1 MSYVFVTHYKSNKA
15 PTFQEFDASSMEAA
29 KAQAERIMNGSVDV
43 SDVSVYE
50 FLSIASKVEMVQ
62 WS

>member
-15 PTFQEFDASSMEAA
+15 PTFQEFEAPSMEDA

-50 FLSIASKVEMVQ
+50 FLGVASKVEMVQ

>member
-1 MSYVFVTHYKSNKA
+1 MSYVFVTRYKSNKA
-15 PTFQEFDASSMEAA
+15 PTFQEFETPSMEAA

-50 FLSIASKVEMVQ
+50 FISVASKVEMVQ

>member
-1 MSYVFVTHYKSNKA
+1 MSYVFVTHYKSNKTH
-15 PTFQEFDASSMEAA
+15 TFQEFEGESMEDAR
-29 KAQAERIMNGSVDV
+29 AQAERIMNGSVDV

-50 FLSIASKVEMVQ
+50 FAGVASKVEMVQ